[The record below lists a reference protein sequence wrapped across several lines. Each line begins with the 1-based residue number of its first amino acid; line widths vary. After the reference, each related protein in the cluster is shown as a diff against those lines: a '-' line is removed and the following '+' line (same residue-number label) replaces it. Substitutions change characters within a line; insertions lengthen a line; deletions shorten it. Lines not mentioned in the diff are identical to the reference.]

1 MPDIQVSTHHNRL
14 FLEPPTF
21 GGKHINLQSKKKFC
35 STHDSV
41 VTFLDVVGKL
51 TVTVTVR
58 LFRDN
63 ANNQKYVIV

>member
-1 MPDIQVSTHHNRL
+1 M
-14 FLEPPTF
+14 EE
-21 GGKHINLQSKKKFC
+21 KHINLQSKKKFC

-63 ANNQKYVIV
+63 ANNQKYVIVEVLKMTFLYFPR